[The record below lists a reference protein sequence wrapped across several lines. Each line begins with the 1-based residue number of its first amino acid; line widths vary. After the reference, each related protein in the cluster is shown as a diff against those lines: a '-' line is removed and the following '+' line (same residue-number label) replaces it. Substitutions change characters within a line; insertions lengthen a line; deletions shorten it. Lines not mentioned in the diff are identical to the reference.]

1 MRRSCHDKES
11 DFRRRVLII
20 TPIAILL
27 VSSIFISSDIV
38 PYEMIEKR
46 FGWEGVTQLLPE
58 ITIIP
63 DNDPF
68 EETRRTSKKRAM
80 TALKIE
86 EWDEKGKAPGAKR
99 QQEPEKKPDEKVTP
113 ELDEEVVRHYPAH
126 TNIPYSEDYIILNVV
141 KPIYPQYELD
151 NGVEADITVEILVNE
166 GGRVEEVFVLA
177 ATGPKSFEYA
187 TLVAVRKFRF
197 KPPIVDGQ
205 PMPLWIR
212 FKIRFR
218 ILS

>member
-1 MRRSCHDKES
+1 MRRSYHDREF

-27 VSSIFISSDIV
+27 VSSLFIFSDVV
-38 PYEMIEKR
+38 PYDMIEKR

-86 EWDEKGKAPGAKR
+86 EWDEKGKAPGACPGR
-99 QQEPEKKPDEKVTP
+99 RPPRP
-113 ELDEEVVRHYPAH
+113 G
-126 TNIPYSEDYIILNVV
+126 
-141 KPIYPQYELD
+141 PISKE
-151 NGVEADITVEILVNE
+151 
-166 GGRVEEVFVLA
+166 
-177 ATGPKSFEYA
+177 
-187 TLVAVRKFRF
+187 RKT
-197 KPPIVDGQ
+197 
-205 PMPLWIR
+205 
-212 FKIRFR
+212 
-218 ILS
+218 S

>member
-1 MRRSCHDKES
+1 MRRSFHDKES
-11 DFRRRVLII
+11 DYHRRVLIV

-27 VSSIFISSDIV
+27 VSSLFIFSDVV
-38 PYEMIEKR
+38 PYDMIEKR
-46 FGWEGVTQLLPE
+46 FGWEGVTQILPE

-68 EETRRTSKKRAM
+68 EETRKTSKKRAM

-86 EWDEKGKAPGAKR
+86 EWEEKGKAPGAKR
-99 QQEPEKKPDEKVTP
+99 QEETQEKPEELVTP
-113 ELDEEVVRHYPAH
+113 ELDKEVVRHYPAH
-126 TNIPYSEDYIILNVV
+126 TSVPYSEDYVILNVV
-141 KPIYPQYELD
+141 KPVYPPYELD
-151 NGVEADITVEILVNE
+151 NGIECDITVEILVNE
-166 GGRVEEVFVLA
+166 GGRVEEVFILA

-187 TLVAVRKFRF
+187 TIVAARKFRF
-197 KPPIVDGQ
+197 KPPVVDGE